1 VRIVNAAR
9 GGLVDEQAL
18 ADALASGQ
26 VAGAGIDVFASE
38 PCTDS
43 PLFAFDSVVVSP
55 HLGASTVE
63 AQDKAGIAVA
73 RSVKLALEGEFVP
86 DAVNVQAGGV
96 VVEEV
101 RPALPLVEKLG
112 RVFTGLAG
120 GVAAQ
125 LEVEVR
131 GEVTAHD
138 VSVLQ
143 LAALKGVFTDVVEEQ
158 VTFVN
163 APALAAERGV
173 EVSLS
178 TDPDSPDFRSLITV
192 RGTLPNGDRVSVSGT
207 LSGPRQVEK
216 LTDVDGFDVDIP
228 PVDHL
233 VFLRYSDRPGVV
245 GTVGAALGEAQV
257 NIAGAQVSRT
267 SQGGDAL
274 MALTVDSAVPAE
286 VLDGI
291 AKAIGAHSARAVD
304 LT

>member
-1 VRIVNAAR
+1 V
-9 GGLVDEQAL
+9 
-18 ADALASGQ
+18 
-26 VAGAGIDVFASE
+26 
-38 PCTDS
+38 
-43 PLFAFDSVVVSP
+43 
-55 HLGASTVE
+55 
-63 AQDKAGIAVA
+63 AVA

-173 EVSLS
+173 EVTLS
-178 TDPDSPDFRSLITV
+178 TDPESPDFRSLITV
-192 RGTLPNGDRVSVSGT
+192 RGTLPSGATVSVSGT

-216 LTDVDGFDVDIP
+216 LTEVDGFDVDLL

-233 VFLRYSDRPGVV
+233 LFFRYADKPGIV

-286 VLDGI
+286 VLEAI
-291 AKAIGAHSARAVD
+291 AVAIGAQSARSVD

>member
-1 VRIVNAAR
+1 
-9 GGLVDEQAL
+9 
-18 ADALASGQ
+18 
-26 VAGAGIDVFASE
+26 
-38 PCTDS
+38 
-43 PLFAFDSVVVSP
+43 
-55 HLGASTVE
+55 
-63 AQDKAGIAVA
+63 
-73 RSVKLALEGEFVP
+73 
-86 DAVNVQAGGV
+86 V

-101 RPALPLVEKLG
+101 RPALPLVDKLG

-120 GVAAQ
+120 GVAVS

-131 GEVTAHD
+131 GELAAYD

-143 LAALKGVFTDVVEEQ
+143 LAALKGVFADVVEEQ

-178 TDPDSPDFRSLITV
+178 TDPDSPDFRSLITLRGV
-192 RGTLPNGDRVSVSGT
+192 RADGSTVSVAGT

-216 LTDVDGFDVDIP
+216 LTDVDGFDIDIVP
-228 PVDHL
+228 SDHL
-233 VFLRYSDRPGVV
+233 VFLRYADRPGVV
-245 GTVGAALGEAQV
+245 GTIGAALGEAQV

-267 SQGGDAL
+267 AQGGDAL
-274 MALTVDSAVPAE
+274 MVLTVDSAVPLE

-291 AKAIGAHSARAVD
+291 ATAIGAQSARAVD